1 MKAFAQTFSL
11 KQEGIFSFTDF
22 NSIFLAML
30 IKHAPIKKRYITAS
44 QKNFMNRELN
54 EAIMVRSKVCN
65 EFLKL
70 NPEENLSVDIIT
82 NF

>member
-1 MKAFAQTFSL
+1 
-11 KQEGIFSFTDF
+11 
-22 NSIFLAML
+22 ML
-30 IKHAPIKKRYITAS
+30 IKHAPIQKRYITAS

-65 EFLKL
+65 KFLKL
-70 NPEENLSVDIIT
+70 NPEENLSVNIIT

>member
-1 MKAFAQTFSL
+1 
-11 KQEGIFSFTDF
+11 
-22 NSIFLAML
+22 ML

-54 EAIMVRSKVCN
+54 EAIMVRSKVCS

-70 NPEENLSVDIIT
+70 NPEENLSVNIIT